1 MDSQKYSDIGLDHHS
16 RQNASFAMKI
26 GLLCSDLQKQYCCPF
41 FICNSFSGSSSSATI
56 KGASPARRSFA
67 GSNEQDQHP
76 HSPTHLKRGRVPT
89 EKGKAFWHEHSKH
102 VACVKISLNQTDK
115 SKKKKWMNSIKEQ
128 SEISVWLCHSCNFY
142 FLGKELISWKE
153 LLQTNTTY
161 SHHKAAEFLN

>member
-1 MDSQKYSDIGLDHHS
+1 MLCNCLLSILATQDFSLVYYKYIIDQQWIPRKYSDIGLDHHS

-41 FICNSFSGSSSSATI
+41 FICNIFSGSSSSATI

-115 SKKKKWMNSIKEQ
+115 SKKKKMNEFHQ
-128 SEISVWLCHSCNFY
+128 RTVWNKCLTLS
-142 FLGKELISWKE
+142 LI
-153 LLQTNTTY
+153 
-161 SHHKAAEFLN
+161 